1 MSSSDNLG
9 QTQPISVLV
18 VDDDAD
24 LCEQLVGLFGAY
36 GMTTRGTGAFDAALD
51 IILADHPDAI
61 VLDRWLGTI
70 DSVPLIGRMRA
81 ITQAP
86 ILVLTGHA
94 DEADRIVALEQGAD
108 DVMTKPTSGREIVAR
123 LRAQLRRYFSA
134 RDSNPGAGD
143 SAAPTGWRAD
153 PLRRQVFA
161 PSGEL
166 VPLTAAE
173 FDLLATLGAEPGMPV
188 SRAALT
194 ERVLRRP
201 LHQDDRSIDNLV
213 YQVRKKLHPF
223 GAHMMLAT
231 VRNQGYAS
239 AIPLLRE

>member
-1 MSSSDNLG
+1 MSSPENLG

-36 GMTTRGTGAFDAALD
+36 GMTTRGTGTFDTALA
-51 IILADHPDAI
+51 IVAADHPDAV
-61 VLDRWLGTI
+61 VLDRWLGSV

-81 ITQAP
+81 ITHAP
-86 ILVLTGHA
+86 ILVLTGQA
-94 DEADRIVALEQGAD
+94 DEVDRIIALEQGAD

-123 LRAQLRRYFSA
+123 LRAQLRRYFST
-134 RDSNPGAGD
+134 RDSGPAAD
-143 SAAPTGWRAD
+143 AAAAPGWRAD

-161 PSGEL
+161 PGGEL

-173 FDLLATLGAEPGMPV
+173 FDLLATLGADPGVPV

-239 AIPLLRE
+239 AIPLLRD